1 MSALRAEVNA
11 LRTAPRG
18 QRDPVRLR
26 HIEALLLRYERSA
39 GALRGVLAAR
49 LTAALASYR
58 ASLPVPKPGS
68 EARRHSAS
76 TAALAALR
84 RRLDDQP
91 EVAEPASLADQL
103 HEQEQALVVTADH
116 TTVAG
121 AMLAGPKALRAARR
135 AQAAQVRQN
144 ARRALLRAQAQIPAD
159 AGPLN
164 PQRLA
169 SQSLQTM
176 HALSPHY
183 FARLV
188 SYLDTMFWLEQ
199 VDRESP

>member
-18 QRDPVRLR
+18 RHDPVRLR

-39 GALRGVLAAR
+39 GALRGVLAGR
-49 LTAALASYR
+49 LTAVLASYR
-58 ASLPVPKPGS
+58 AAMPMTTPGC
-68 EARRHSAS
+68 EARGHSAS
-76 TAALAALR
+76 TIALAALR
-84 RRLDDQP
+84 RSLDDP
-91 EVAEPASLADQL
+91 AGITEPASLADQL
-103 HEQEQALVVTADH
+103 HEQELALVATAEH
-116 TTVAG
+116 TTAAG
-121 AMLAGPKALRAARR
+121 ATLAGPKALRAARH

-144 ARRALLRAQAQIPAD
+144 ARRALLRAQAQIPPD

-169 SQSLQTM
+169 CQSLQTM
-176 HALSPHY
+176 HALSPRY
-183 FARLV
+183 LTRLV
-188 SYLDTMFWLEQ
+188 SYLDTLFWLEQ